1 MFVNFRRADRDPSKE
16 GWGPQGAPSVD
27 AKKLARFKNGF
38 INLALPLF
46 AFSEPLAA
54 ARQNFQGREW
64 TLWDRFEIN
73 EDMTLK
79 QLLDYFKN
87 TYNLEVAM
95 LSQGVCMLFSFFM
108 AQPKKE
114 ERLNLSISE
123 LVRRVSKK
131 TIENHV
137 RALVLEMCCNDDQGE
152 DIEVPYIRYQLPLN

>member
-1 MFVNFRRADRDPSKE
+1 VHFRRAERDPSKE
-16 GWGPQGAPSVD
+16 GWGPQGAPAVD

-38 INLALPLF
+38 VNLALPLF

-73 EDMTLK
+73 EDMTLE

-87 TYNLEVAM
+87 RYNLEVAM

-108 AQPKKE
+108 APSKKE

-131 TIENHV
+131 PIDSHV
-137 RALVLEMCCNDDQGE
+137 RALVLEMCCNDEDGE
-152 DIEVPYIRYQLPLN
+152 DIEVPYIRYQLPPN